1 MRLKL
6 SLGKKYQSL
15 ILAERRMFNYF
26 CGSTVFLFLSELR
39 HNYRVTLLLS
49 HLSGYGVISPDTGVL

>member
-6 SLGKKYQSL
+6 LLGKKYQSL
-15 ILAERRMFNYF
+15 VLAERRMFNYF

-39 HNYRVTLLLS
+39 HNYRVTLFLS
-49 HLSGYGVISPDTGVL
+49 HLSGYGVISSDTGVL